1 MSVWLVRAGRYGER
15 EDFALEKNVSTIG
28 WSAMPDLAP
37 MSSRGEVRTELEL
50 RYSAESA
57 GTISNWTGQLW
68 RFAKEIAEGDVIAM
82 PLKNRP
88 FVQFGTVTGPYKY
101 EPKFPEDAHHS
112 HTVKW
117 VREVARAS
125 IDQDLLFSL
134 GSTMTVAKIE
144 RNDAERRFR
153 QMMEGSPAPS
163 PSPRSA
169 DEAPQSFERTDVE
182 EIGLDAIRTH
192 IKTKFAGHRLARLVE
207 GVLIAQGYATKLS
220 PPGSDGGVDV
230 LAGRGPLGTD
240 SPRLCVQVKSGDT
253 PVDVK
258 ILRELK
264 GTVDNFK
271 ADIGLLVSFA
281 GFRSSIPLE
290 ANHDHFKIRLWN
302 DVDLMKAITEN
313 YDRLPEDLKADLP
326 LRRVWTLA
334 VEE

>member
-1 MSVWLVRAGRYGER
+1 MSVWLVRAGKYGER
-15 EDFALEKNVSTIG
+15 EDFALEKSVATIG
-28 WSAMPDLAP
+28 WSAMPDMSP
-37 MSSRGEVRTELEL
+37 MSSRDEVRTELGL
-50 RYSAESA
+50 RYQSEAA
-57 GTISNWTGQLW
+57 TTISNWTGQLW
-68 RFAKEIAEGDVIAM
+68 RFAKEIGEGDVVAM
-82 PLKNRP
+82 PLKSRP
-88 FVQFGTVTGPYKY
+88 FVQFGIVSGPYKF
-101 EPKFPEDAHHS
+101 ESSFPEEAQ
-112 HTVKW
+112 HTHRVTW
-117 VREVARAS
+117 IREIPRSS

-153 QMMEGSPAPS
+153 QMMEGKASAS
-163 PSPRSA
+163 SSPRNP
-169 DEAPQSFERTDVE
+169 DETTQLFERTDVE
-182 EIGLDAIRTH
+182 EIGWDAIRTH
-192 IKTKFAGHRLARLVE
+192 IKTKFAGHGLARLVE

-230 LAGRGPLGTD
+230 LAGRGPLGTE

-281 GFRSSIPLE
+281 GFRSSIPIE

-302 DVDLMKAITEN
+302 DVDLMRAITDN
-313 YDRLPEDLKADLP
+313 YDGLPEDLKADLP
-326 LRRVWTLA
+326 LKRVWTLA
-334 VEE
+334 LDE